1 MAWPAVGKDGAVYI
15 GANVVAMVTDWNY
28 SESRNIIEAPYM
40 GASDDKA
47 DMLVGFRT
55 GAGGTVSCV
64 YNGDDTNGQLAFI
77 TGITGGAAVT
87 LDLYAEGLGNNLDE
101 FAGAVYASG
110 MSVSQSQDG
119 VATISFDFTGF
130 LTRAAQ
136 VVV

>member
-64 YNGDDTNGQLAFI
+64 YNGDDTYQLALL
-77 TGITGGAAVT
+77 TGLTGGAAVT
-87 LDLYAEGLGNNLDE
+87 LNLYAEGVLATQDE
-101 FAGAVYASG
+101 LSGSVYVSG
-110 MSVSQSQDG
+110 FSVSQSQDG
-119 VATISFDFTGF
+119 VASCSFDFAGF
-130 LTRAAQ
+130 LDHGTQ
-136 VVV
+136 